1 MLNAQTFFGSCI
13 NALKS
18 HEAYTYSPTDDVR
31 KLVDGKSTTYQF
43 TISTAGEILDN
54 GLDADLTLQVLQ
66 HLPQKQVMRFTQCIN
81 ATNQGL
87 ITKWD
92 KTHARIILALYA
104 NSKGTRTTQIARISA
119 NLRKGTDD
127 TDQALRERVNAL
139 FKGNHDITTVLSK
152 LSNFAGKNGYAQ
164 ILGLT
169 CSEGFGHN
177 RVVHLNEGAPLI
189 QKFLKQIKGASDGQL
204 RELMGE

>member
-1 MLNAQTFFGSCI
+1 MSNAQTFFGSCI
-13 NALKS
+13 AALKA
-18 HEAYTYSPTDDVR
+18 HEAYTHSPTDDVR
-31 KLVDGKSTTYQF
+31 KLVDGRSTTYQF

-54 GLDADLTLQVLQ
+54 GLDTDLTLQILQ
-66 HLPQKQVMRFTQCIN
+66 HLPQKQVMRFVQCLN

-104 NSKGTRTTQIARISA
+104 NAKGTRTTQLARVA
-119 NLRKGTDD
+119 GNLRKGTDD

-164 ILGLT
+164 TLALT
-169 CSEGFGHN
+169 QSEGFGHN
-177 RVVHLNEGAPLI
+177 RVVHLNETAPLI
-189 QKFLKQIKGASDGQL
+189 RKFLGQVAKASDGQL

>member
-1 MLNAQTFFGSCI
+1 MTNSTTFFASCI
-13 NALKS
+13 SALKA
-18 HEAYTYSPTDDVR
+18 HEAYTNSPTDDVR
-31 KLVDGKSTTYQF
+31 KLVDGNSTTYKF
-43 TISTAGEILDN
+43 TLSTAGEILSLQ
-54 GLDADLTLQVLQ
+54 LDENLTIDILGS
-66 HLPQKQVMRFTQCIN
+66 LPQKQVMRFTQCIN
-81 ATNQGL
+81 ALNQGL

-104 NSKGTRTTQIARISA
+104 NSKGTRTTQIARVSA

-139 FKGNHDITTVLSK
+139 FSGNHDITTVLSK

-177 RVVHLNEGAPLI
+177 RVVHLNEGAPLV
-189 QKFLKQIKGASDGQL
+189 QKFLKQIKSATDGQL
-204 RELMGE
+204 KELMGD